1 MLRHLHKGKLACA
14 ATFQANWFAYVLWG
28 IYECINTFFA
38 MHLTQMEVHGYITH
52 SQLCIKNCSTDP
64 HSIAWVVQQCSWHA
78 QRSHPV
84 TPMTP
89 QHNNNATTTNVHQET
104 HNTNMAK
111 EDMVKKTHFQQQ
123 PEGQQQGNENYWNEN
138 KCYNTTLKQTNQPSS
153 NASAQIWDSYSG
165 PLECQPQ
172 RHSRSSTSPPHF
184 VDATPCGGCLDPAC
198 SLHHDDTPLNPNQIN
213 RTRTFLTDG
222 AKNWP
227 TPRSCNHE

>member
-1 MLRHLHKGKLACA
+1 MGCPAVLLACPK
-14 ATFQANWFAYVLWG
+14 
-28 IYECINTFFA
+28 IPPSNTND
-38 MHLTQMEVHGYITH
+38 TTKQ
-52 SQLCIKNCSTDP
+52 
-64 HSIAWVVQQCSWHA
+64 QQC
-78 QRSHPV
+78 
-84 TPMTP
+84 
-89 QHNNNATTTNVHQET
+89 NNNKRTSGTPKHEYSQGGYGA
-104 HNTNMAK
+104 
-111 EDMVKKTHFQQQ
+111 KKTCLQQQ

-227 TPRSCNHE
+227 TPRSCSCEYTT